1 MQGDEGREAVR
12 AGAISHNVVV
22 GRTGI
27 IICALP
33 KGKPSCLRAR
43 RGAGDGRLFSS
54 SSTPAAASPCIL
66 PSHLQMRDMLLQ
78 SRQAC
83 GAVLLYEAHSHGEG
97 GGNGRGRPASSASS
111 ASSICLMA
119 SLSGPSL
126 HCGDL
131 RTSAGPQG
139 VAGGPADNPTSALAL
154 RLVSQRRPCGP
165 APLAQSLGGQSE
177 ATEQPEALK
186 ATLAA

>member
-1 MQGDEGREAVR
+1 
-12 AGAISHNVVV
+12 
-22 GRTGI
+22 
-27 IICALP
+27 
-33 KGKPSCLRAR
+33 
-43 RGAGDGRLFSS
+43 
-54 SSTPAAASPCIL
+54 
-66 PSHLQMRDMLLQ
+66 
-78 SRQAC
+78 
-83 GAVLLYEAHSHGEG
+83 
-97 GGNGRGRPASSASS
+97 
-111 ASSICLMA
+111 MA
-119 SLSGPSL
+119 SLAGPFL

-139 VAGGPADNPTSALAL
+139 VAGGPADNPTSAPAL